1 MRTKLVGALSQFD
14 KLERSAQNE
23 PVMTHLAESERENQ
37 VIAELFFGSVFIAL
51 KNSLIVS

>member
-1 MRTKLVGALSQFD
+1 MLGLLSQFD

-37 VIAELFFGSVFIAL
+37 VIAELFFGSVFIAH
-51 KNSLIVS
+51 KNSLIVN